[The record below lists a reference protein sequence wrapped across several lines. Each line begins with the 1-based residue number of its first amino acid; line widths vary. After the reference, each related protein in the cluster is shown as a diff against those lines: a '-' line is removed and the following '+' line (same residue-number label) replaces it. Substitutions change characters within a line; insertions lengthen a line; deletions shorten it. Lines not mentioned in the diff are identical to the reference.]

1 LAQPSATFSG
11 NEPIARALHAL
22 WRWLLVEGVVL
33 LVLGALAIVLPLVA
47 GLAATVILGWLLL
60 AAGVVGLIASISAR
74 QAPGFGWALLSAILA
89 IGAGVVLLW
98 NPAAGLATLTIVM
111 IAYFIADGISMIVL
125 AIAHR
130 RELSQRWEWMLVN
143 GIIDLV
149 LAAILILGLPGT
161 LVWALGLLLGIDL
174 VMGGAALIAMA
185 LGAKRTA
192 AG

>member
-1 LAQPSATFSG
+1 M
-11 NEPIARALHAL
+11 RALHTL
-22 WRWLLVEGVVL
+22 WRWLLVEGVI
-33 LVLGALAIVLPLVA
+33 LVILGALAVVLPLVA

-60 AAGVVGLIASISAR
+60 AAGIVGLISSISAR

-89 IGAGVVLLW
+89 IAAGVVLLW
-98 NPAAGLATLTIVM
+98 NPATGLATLTIVM
-111 IAYFIADGISMIVL
+111 IAYFIADGLSMIVL

-130 RELSQRWEWMLVN
+130 RELSQRWEWTLVN
-143 GIIDLV
+143 GVIDLV

-185 LGAKRTA
+185 LAAKRA